1 MKYSVLVVDDEP
13 HMRRLIR
20 IYLENA
26 GYDVVESEDGENA
39 LDEMEHQS
47 IHLVILDLMMPG
59 MDGWET
65 CSEIRSRQPAIPVL
79 MLTAR
84 TAVEDRV
91 AGLGMGADDY
101 LTKPFD
107 GRELI
112 ARVQALLRR
121 AYSQSELL
129 DLDAISLKI
138 DASGRDVRVKQR
150 LVPFTPKEFDLL
162 LFLAQHKGRSFT
174 REDLLERIWGVDY
187 EGGTRTVDSHV
198 KNLRE
203 KLRDAG
209 IEQNLILTVW
219 GVGYKFEVQV
229 EVEPS

>member
-219 GVGYKFEVQV
+219 GVGYKFEVQI